1 MVRSTP
7 KSDARRA
14 RGASTGA
21 AAGPTAAAP
30 AAADGGAAAAENNGA
45 TGLFRAVLSWDFAA
59 LAARLAAGKGVIE
72 GDLVQVPKVFT
83 SAEVRKREK
92 RDARGPSRLSPA
104 QPPLPPTLI
113 SLSVTPLAL
122 RLHL

>member
-1 MVRSTP
+1 MARSTP
-7 KSDARRA
+7 KADGRRG
-14 RGASTGA
+14 RGASTTGGAEQAPPSA
-21 AAGPTAAAP
+21 AAG
-30 AAADGGAAAAENNGA
+30 AADTESGA
-45 TGLFRAVLSWDFAA
+45 TGLFRAVLSWDFGA
-59 LAARLAAGKGVIE
+59 LAARLATGKGVIE
-72 GDLVQVPKVFT
+72 GDLAQVPKVFT